1 MIPSNLVPVCL
12 GEETKLRLNIQPIGG
27 VPVDS
32 FDFKVRVF
40 VHEGRYY
47 EVRKDQMEMDGDGA
61 FLFIVDT
68 AQIGVGVPL
77 AKIIALVPDSL
88 ARDGFRKVPS
98 VIATNIYIYR

>member
-12 GEETKLRLNIQPIGG
+12 GEEAKLRLNIQPIGG

-32 FDFKVRVF
+32 FDFEVRAF

-68 AQIGVGVPL
+68 AQVGVGVML
-77 AKIIALVPDSL
+77 AKVIAHVPDL
-88 ARDGFRKVPS
+88 LVGDGIRQVQS